1 MGYCIEQLEAK
12 FSIPASRVEEAFQR
26 LRAGIVAVFA
36 KNQRMSWIRSDEAAK
51 ALTFMDL
58 MEECRWEV
66 EIQNGTGEVC
76 GIQFIGEK
84 LGDDL
89 KLLNFIAPCVSPGS
103 FINMAGEDGSQWQ
116 WYFDGQ
122 NCHERRAVV
131 TYEEPPVYDVVDV
144 AAREVVESPQLPG
157 PRSE

>member
-1 MGYCIEQLEAK
+1 MGYYIEQFEAK

-26 LRAGIVAVFA
+26 LRAGIAAVFA
-36 KNQRMSWIRSDEAAK
+36 KNQRMSWIRADEVTE

-58 MEECRWEV
+58 MEACRWELEV
-66 EIQNGTGEVC
+66 QNRTGEIC
-76 GIQFIGEK
+76 GVQFIGEN

-89 KLLNFIAPCVSPGS
+89 NLLNFIAPCVSPGS
-103 FINMAGEDGSQWQ
+103 FINMAGEDGSLWQ

-122 NCHERRAVV
+122 KCQERTDVV
-131 TYEEPPVYDVVDV
+131 TYDVPPVCVVVDV
-144 AAREVVESPQLPG
+144 DAREVVESRQLPC

>member
-1 MGYCIEQLEAK
+1 MGYYIEQFEAK

-26 LRAGIVAVFA
+26 LRAGIAGVVA
-36 KNQRMSWIRSDEAAK
+36 KTQRMSWIRADEVTE

-58 MEECRWEV
+58 MEACRWEFEV
-66 EIQNGTGEVC
+66 QNRTGEIC

-103 FINMAGEDGSQWQ
+103 FINMEGEDGHRWQ

-122 NCHERRAVV
+122 NCQERAFI
-131 TYEEPPVYDVVDV
+131 TYEAPPVYVVVDV
-144 AAREVVESPQLPG
+144 AAREVVENPQLPA